1 MRGSTVPAHKNV
13 LLRLDVRR
21 AGKLC
26 YCRHDK
32 KHAITKGE
40 LRFVVR
46 EPGPAQ
52 RDYGYCAKCALE
64 MLDQAEDEL
73 AELRSEL
80 E

>member
-1 MRGSTVPAHKNV
+1 MPGHKSV

-26 YCRHDK
+26 FCRHNK
-32 KHAITKGE
+32 KHAIPKGE

-52 RDYGYCAKCALE
+52 RDYGYCAKCALG
-64 MLDQAEDEL
+64 MFDQAEDEL

>member
-1 MRGSTVPAHKNV
+1 MPAHKSV

-26 YCRHDK
+26 YCRRNK
-32 KHAITKGE
+32 KHAITKGD

-52 RDYGYCAKCALE
+52 RDYGYCANCALE
-64 MLDQAEDEL
+64 MLDQAEQRL

-80 E
+80 K

>member
-1 MRGSTVPAHKNV
+1 
-13 LLRLDVRR
+13 
-21 AGKLC
+21 
-26 YCRHDK
+26 
-32 KHAITKGE
+32 
-40 LRFVVR
+40 VR

-64 MLDQAEDEL
+64 MLDQAEDKL